1 MSVGR
6 MPQTQVLSVSTAI
19 APATRK
25 RNYPLSLVLCQLL
38 LSSRGSNCSAKL
50 SSRSTMLCCQGQ
62 AVGSVLWGMGLHLPQ
77 TSTVLFSSC
86 MKQPSP
92 LNAYCPL
99 FLSTVTVCDEHWER
113 TQMHNGQR

>member
-25 RNYPLSLVLCQLL
+25 RNYPAGSVPAAFEFQGEQLLCQAQFSFHHALL
-38 LSSRGSNCSAKL
+38 PRAGCRL
-50 SSRSTMLCCQGQ
+50 
-62 AVGSVLWGMGLHLPQ
+62 GMGLHLLQ
-77 TSTVLFSSC
+77 TPTVLFSSC

-99 FLSTVTVCDEHWER
+99 YVSTGHCL
-113 TQMHNGQR
+113 